1 MQKSENGQFESE
13 EWGEDLL
20 TCALGTQEH
29 SGRVRGVGAYISP
42 SMYFKMPFQG
52 GKVSKMGKKGDISDA
67 RMQISQQNEMIA
79 LLSDRLMK
87 LEEAIAK
94 DKETEGKGSC
104 SVKQACRILDEDLE
118 LNEEDDEMIV
128 MQKVDTKVDTFQ
140 VLLDLNLLFSIFLKY

>member
-1 MQKSENGQFESE
+1 
-13 EWGEDLL
+13 
-20 TCALGTQEH
+20 
-29 SGRVRGVGAYISP
+29 
-42 SMYFKMPFQG
+42 
-52 GKVSKMGKKGDISDA
+52 
-67 RMQISQQNEMIA
+67 MIA